1 MLRVE
6 EFNLED
12 RGHHDVPLDFSLPP
26 RITFNR
32 PFMLVIYDNLTRLIV
47 LMGRITNP
55 TDI

>member
-6 EFNLED
+6 ETKLED
-12 RGHHDVPLDFSLPP
+12 KGHHDVPLDFSVPP

-47 LMGRITNP
+47 LMGRIINP